1 MQYKNFIY
9 FNLYLLL
16 MLIINDDKLQNDK
29 TIWINVIFFLHRLD
43 NFKIQYINICL
54 NIKNILSDVYILY
67 FACQIFYILKEISI

>member
-29 TIWINVIFFLHRLD
+29 TI
-43 NFKIQYINICL
+43 
-54 NIKNILSDVYILY
+54 
-67 FACQIFYILKEISI
+67 